1 MMYQD
6 KITLLLFQKA
16 YKEDPYAPDF
26 LLHQTVKYTDFNSC
40 ETAIFTMNEIIEL
53 SRQYS
58 GFMLTEYKIRKG
70 TYKNDN
76 TPHLAP
82 RFGFIQFQRGGQKQ
96 HPTQLQFNLKAGY
109 FRHI

>member
-1 MMYQD
+1 
-6 KITLLLFQKA
+6 
-16 YKEDPYAPDF
+16 
-26 LLHQTVKYTDFNSC
+26 
-40 ETAIFTMNEIIEL
+40 MNEIVEL
-53 SRQYS
+53 SHTYS
-58 GFMLTEYKIRKG
+58 GFILSEYVIRKG

-76 TPHLAP
+76 NTHLAP